1 MEMLTLI
8 LQIGVFDMAA
18 ERIVDGDGPKDPTLK
33 GKSKMS
39 DWEEGT
45 GMEKT
50 GEWRRRRWVRT
61 VRRKAFAASE

>member
-1 MEMLTLI
+1 
-8 LQIGVFDMAA
+8 MAA
-18 ERIVDGDGPKDPTLK
+18 ERIVNGDGPKDPALK
-33 GKSKMS
+33 RKTKMPG
-39 DWEEGT
+39 WEEGS

>member
-1 MEMLTLI
+1 
-8 LQIGVFDMAA
+8 MAA
-18 ERIVDGDGPKDPTLK
+18 ERIVNGDGPKDPTLK
-33 GKSKMS
+33 GNFKRS

-61 VRRKAFAASE
+61 VRRKAFVASD

>member
-1 MEMLTLI
+1 
-8 LQIGVFDMAA
+8 MAA
-18 ERIVDGDGPKDPTLK
+18 ERIVDGHDPKDLTLK

-39 DWEEGT
+39 DWEEGN